1 MEDAETYDGEDIW
14 SLVCDVVDLFLAV
27 VRSLGESGD
36 HVFRNTLQ
44 FIKREGNDTL
54 LDRT

>member
-1 MEDAETYDGEDIW
+1 MEDEDTYEGEDIW

-27 VRSLGESGD
+27 VCSLGKSGD
-36 HVFRNTLQ
+36 YIFRNALQ

-54 LDRT
+54 SDRT